1 MHCGV
6 GVVKEDLAL
15 LPSVVLNVIKTFYN
29 LCILAVYR
37 VVNNFSE
44 TVCKH

>member
-15 LPSVVLNVIKTFYN
+15 LPSVGLSVIKTSHN
-29 LCILAVYR
+29 LCRA
-37 VVNNFSE
+37 
-44 TVCKH
+44 TV